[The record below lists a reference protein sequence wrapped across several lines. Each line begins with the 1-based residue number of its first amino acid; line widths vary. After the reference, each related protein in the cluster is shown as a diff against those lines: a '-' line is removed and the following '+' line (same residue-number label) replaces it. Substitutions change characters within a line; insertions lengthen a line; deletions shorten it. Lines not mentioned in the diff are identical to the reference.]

1 MFLSRQ
7 IRDAMV
13 DNVEFIKNLVEII
26 KNDSRLRQKTSN
38 GSQKEDMC
46 IDYST
51 CEGEIQVKFDP
62 TKKITNVFFK
72 NEIRERKQQYG
83 K

>member
-13 DNVEFIKNLVEII
+13 DNVEFIKNLVEVI
-26 KNDSRLRQKTSN
+26 KNYSHLRRNPSC
-38 GSQKEDMC
+38 GSEEKDMC

-51 CEGEIQVKFDP
+51 CEGEIQLEFDP
-62 TKKITNVFFK
+62 TKNITNVFFK
-72 NEIRERKQQYG
+72 NELEG
-83 K
+83 V

>member
-7 IRDAMV
+7 IRDTMV
-13 DNVEFIKNLVEII
+13 DNVEFVKNLVEII

-38 GSQKEDMC
+38 GNQKEDMC

>member
-13 DNVEFIKNLVEII
+13 DNVEFVKNLVEII
-26 KNDSRLRQKTSN
+26 KNDSRLRQKASN
-38 GSQKEDMC
+38 GNQKEDMC

-62 TKKITNVFFK
+62 MKKITNVFFK

>member
-7 IRDAMV
+7 IRDTMV
-13 DNVEFIKNLVEII
+13 DNVEFVKNLVEII

-38 GSQKEDMC
+38 GNQKEDTC